1 MTKKLEPT
9 KAQLEAMANAL
20 LRKAPVYTKHVCP
33 DLVAALIGAANR
45 VADGAEVGTVVADPS
60 GAYIAVRDWSY
71 GKGPYQVS
79 PIGRKWNLVRIGRA
93 EFIPSDEQIDAW
105 PAVFVPSQQATLED
119 AAQHAFARIAS
130 QAITPDTNTTDN

>member
-1 MTKKLEPT
+1 MT
-9 KAQLEAMANAL
+9 EAVKGFGARAV
-20 LRKAPVYTKHVCP
+20 PES
-33 DLVAALIGAANR
+33 LVDALIEAANK

-60 GAYIAVRDWSY
+60 GAYIAVRDWNYS
-71 GKGPYQVS
+71 KGPYQVS

-105 PAVFVPSQQATLED
+105 PVIFVPSQQATLED

-130 QAITPDTNTTDN
+130 RAITPDVNTTDN